1 MRKNVAILTM
11 SLNIGGAETHIFE
24 LACALAES
32 GHNVTVFSAGGVYVE
47 KLEAR
52 GIKHVLTP
60 LDTKNPLSILKSYC
74 IIRDYVKNNRP
85 CVIHSHTRISNFTA
99 NLISKKYG
107 VPFVS
112 TIHGIYKAG
121 FPARIFSKWGTRALA
136 VSEDRKRYA
145 VDCYDFDENKIRLT
159 VNGINLDTFCNNR
172 LPEFKAQ
179 LGLCD
184 KKVILCVTRLDPDGC
199 EHVYKLLECA
209 QDIYKSRP
217 DSTIVIVG
225 GGKRADDLKRIAAD
239 INARTTDGFIRFE
252 GPQTDI
258 YKYCNIADVFVGLSR
273 SALEAMA
280 CEVPTVLLGN
290 TGYIGLFSDA
300 TRDICINTNFTCRG
314 VPYPDNRE
322 ISALIV
328 DMINDPA
335 KYEAN
340 VKAGLDIVKT
350 TYSVSAMA
358 NDAML
363 SYAEAERDTHP
374 YDVMLC
380 GYYGRHNLG
389 DDMSL
394 RALSHNLGTVCG
406 VKRTVILTTDAK
418 ATPKTDGTLCVHR
431 FNIIKILK
439 LMKKTRLFILG
450 SGSILQDSTS
460 SRSMF
465 YYLYILSRA
474 LKRCPRT
481 MLYSNGVGPIS
492 REYHKKRTVTL
503 LNRVQKIMVRDSQSL
518 DYLRAIGVTNENIA
532 LAADETFTLDS
543 TALGGTYP
551 LERTK
556 KYLGINLRFLN
567 MSDEF
572 LSEFAGF
579 VDTVSKKYSLT
590 PLLVPVHYEQDI
602 PALKR
607 LSVRLG
613 TEHIFITQKLSHEKT
628 LSIISQCDVSVLER
642 LHAIIFSGIFGV
654 PFMAV
659 DYDPKVLSLCRELSI
674 DNYALSLK
682 SFSAD
687 AAIKCFDDLMQNKD
701 SVCDIIKENVA
712 AKRKMAKNNALGAKE
727 LLDI

>member
-1 MRKNVAILTM
+1 MPKNIALLTM

-24 LACALAES
+24 LACALSES
-32 GHNVTVFSAGGVYVE
+32 GHNVTVFSAGGVYVD
-47 KLEAR
+47 KLEKR
-52 GIKHVLTP
+52 GIKHITAP
-60 LDTKNPLSILKSYC
+60 LDTKNPFSILKSYQ
-74 IIRDYVKNNRP
+74 IIRDYVKNNHP

-112 TIHGIYKAG
+112 TIHGIYKTG
-121 FPARIFSKWGTRALA
+121 LGARIFSKWGTRALA
-136 VSEDRKRYA
+136 VSEDRKQYA
-145 VDCYDFDENKIRLT
+145 VDCYDFDPNKIRLT
-159 VNGINLDTFCNNR
+159 VNGINLKTFCKNDLPDFKASLGLENNR
-172 LPEFKAQ
+172 
-179 LGLCD
+179 
-184 KKVILCVTRLDPDGC
+184 VILCVTRLDPDGC

-209 QDIYKSRP
+209 KSIYDGAK
-217 DSTIVIVG
+217 DSVIVIVG
-225 GGKRADDLKRIAAD
+225 DGKKADELKRIAAEV
-239 INARTTDGFIRFE
+239 NAQTKPDFVRFE

-314 VPYPDNRE
+314 ESYPDNSE
-322 ISALIV
+322 ISSLII
-328 DMINDPA
+328 DMLDSPE

-350 TYSVSAMA
+350 KYSVSAMA
-358 NDAML
+358 NDALL
-363 SYAEAERDTHP
+363 SYNEAERDTHP

-394 RALSHNLGTVCG
+394 KALYHNLSEVCG
-406 VKRTVILTTDAK
+406 VEKSIILTTDAK
-418 ATPKTDGTLCVHR
+418 LTPKTDGTLCVHR
-431 FNIIKILK
+431 FNIPKILR

-450 SGSILQDSTS
+450 SGSILQDTTS

-474 LKRCPRT
+474 LKFCPRT
-481 MLYSNGVGPIS
+481 MLYSNGVGPIN
-492 REYHKKRTVTL
+492 REYHKKRTVKL
-503 LNRVQKIMVRDSQSL
+503 LNEVDKIMVRDSQSL
-518 DYLRAIGVTNENIA
+518 DYLKEIGVSNENTV
-532 LAADETFTLDS
+532 LAADETFTLDIS
-543 TALGGTYP
+543 ALGGKYP
-551 LERTK
+551 LELSK

-572 LSEFAGF
+572 LSEFAQF
-579 VDTVSKKYSLT
+579 VNTVSQKYGLT
-590 PLLVPVHYEQDI
+590 PLLLPVHFEQDI

-607 LSVRLG
+607 LSQKLTVPFV
-613 TEHIFITQKLSHEKT
+613 FITQKLPHEKT
-628 LSIISQCDVSVLER
+628 LSIISQCEVSVLER
-642 LHAIIFSGIFGV
+642 LHAIIFSSIFGT

-659 DYDPKVLSLCRELSI
+659 DYDPKVMSLCRELSL
-674 DNYALSLK
+674 DSYALSLK
-682 SFSAD
+682 GFGAKQ
-687 AAIKCFDDLMQNKD
+687 AIDCFDSLMQNKD
-701 SVCDIIKENVA
+701 SVCEVISENI
-712 AKRKMAKNNALGAKE
+712 AKKRTMAKNNALGAKE
-727 LLDI
+727 LLDK